1 MSFTLVI
8 PDWRCRIPR
17 LTNQNLLEI
26 SLTLFSVFVIAE
38 VVGAVL
44 SNSLSLLGDAASMS
58 VDVVTY
64 ICNIY
69 GEWAK
74 NTNQRGTVRS
84 RIVIEVAIPAIS
96 TISLLAVTIYILLE
110 SITLLRHPPSV
121 NDVNTDYL
129 YGYAAVNLI
138 VDLSVSYLFYA
149 RGDDVFIESDHVPT
163 ISLDTSINFE
173 QVHLPYILF
182 CYDAVPTL
190 RADIH
195 WCSCCVRSQMMF
207 ILCL

>member
-1 MSFTLVI
+1 MSFTVVI

-26 SLTLFSVFVIAE
+26 SLTMFSVFVIAE

-44 SNSLSLLGDAASMS
+44 SNSLSLLGDAASMG

-84 RIVIEVAIPAIS
+84 RIIIEVAIPAVS
-96 TISLLAVTIYILLE
+96 TLSMLAVTIYILLE
-110 SITLLRHPPSV
+110 SITLLHNPPSV

-129 YGYAAVNLI
+129 YGYAAVNLL

-149 RGDDVFIESDHVPT
+149 RGDDVFIETDHVPT

-173 QVHLPYILF
+173 QVFFKRLSVWLIY
-182 CYDAVPTL
+182 YK
-190 RADIH
+190 
-195 WCSCCVRSQMMF
+195 
-207 ILCL
+207 